1 MKRDDAKQLGV
12 DALADLARQ
21 LDAGKSDLLTRY
33 LDVMSS
39 FHRYSFG
46 NCLLI
51 ARQRPNATLV
61 AGFQAW
67 KKKGRCV
74 KKGEKG
80 ICILAPMVRKAEDD
94 EDGEKRVFG
103 FRSVHVFDVEQT
115 EGDELPDVNRVSGDP
130 GDALEQ
136 LQAAAAQLEIV
147 VTEEPELGG
156 ADGVSRGGKIALRAG
171 LSPAEAFA
179 TLAHELGHEL
189 LHRGEDR
196 KTLSKTVKELEAES
210 VAYVVSRAVGLGNV
224 LHQSADYI
232 QCHRGDSELLAR
244 SLDRIQKT
252 ASRLIELMQSVVPA
266 IHQRV

>member
-1 MKRDDAKQLGV
+1 MKRDEATKLCD
-12 DALADLARQ
+12 DALAELACQ
-21 LDAGKSDLLTRY
+21 LAAGKSDQLTRY
-33 LDVMSS
+33 LDAMSS
-39 FHRYSFG
+39 FHHYSFG

-51 ARQRPNATLV
+51 ARQRPSATLV

-80 ICILAPMVRKAEDD
+80 ICILAPMVRKTDD
-94 EDGEKRVFG
+94 GEDGEKKVFG
-103 FRSVHVFDVEQT
+103 FRAAHVWDIEQT
-115 EGDELPDVNRVSGDP
+115 DGDELPDVNRVSGHP
-130 GDALEQ
+130 GEALER
-136 LQAAAAQLEIV
+136 LYAAAVELEIL
-147 VTEEPELGG
+147 VTEEADLGG

-179 TLAHELGHEL
+179 TLAHELAHEL
-189 LHRGEDR
+189 LHRGQER

-210 VAYVVSRAVGLGNV
+210 VAYVVSRTVGLENA

-252 ASRLIELMQSVVPA
+252 ASRLIALMQSAAPA
-266 IHQRV
+266 TH